1 MGNYFTRDPYVVYE
15 LNRVSLQCK
24 RNEIEIEQLKT
35 NLYTLSL
42 LLDFNNGMC
51 KSIIEEPDGPPPDL

>member
-1 MGNYFTRDPYVVYE
+1 MGNYFTRDPYVAYE